1 MKRLLEW
8 LKNHKQKLPLI
19 LICAIVLPPL
29 AIHVLFS
36 VPAPCSFLQAKWG
49 AGDLLAYLAGLLSL
63 SGTIILG
70 IITVYQT
77 KQANDLS
84 LQLAKENNALQ
95 KISIQNQLPVVRIDN
110 VNISRT
116 SSSTDKNLVEC
127 GEIQCYSE
135 IRGDDSSRKVIFTL
149 CASKKPKF
157 QKQIK
162 FSITN
167 VSDTSIKSIRFVKVE
182 FSGFNDG
189 KNSGDPISISG
200 NENYNI
206 HKMLLLPKE
215 KIEIEIKILLDD
227 ENRYNFWEYID
238 YRRIGSFDMNMYIE
252 NTSISGITFYER
264 IYIVQN
270 ADTAIRLVHDQYEE
284 SGIEKEKQ

>member
-1 MKRLLEW
+1 MNKLLEW
-8 LKNHKQKLPLI
+8 FKKHKQKLPLI
-19 LICAIVLPPL
+19 LLCAIILPPVV
-29 AIHVLFS
+29 IHFLFS
-36 VPAPCSFLQAKWG
+36 IPAPCTFFVAKWG

-70 IITVYQT
+70 IITAYQT

-110 VNISRT
+110 VKISRT
-116 SSSTDKNLVEC
+116 SSSTEKNLVEC
-127 GEIQCYSE
+127 GEILCFNE
-135 IRGDDSSRKVIFTL
+135 IHGDASSRKVVFAL
-149 CASKKPKF
+149 CASPKPKF
-157 QKQIK
+157 QKQITL
-162 FSITN
+162 SITN
-167 VSDTSIKSIRFVKVE
+167 VSDTSIKSIRFVKAE

-189 KNSGDPISISG
+189 KTSGNPISITG

-215 KIEIEIKILLDD
+215 QFEIELKILLDD

-238 YRRIGSFDMNMYIE
+238 FHRIGSFDMNMYIE
-252 NTSISGITFYER
+252 NTSISGISFYER
-264 IYIVQN
+264 IYITQN
-270 ADTAIRLVHDQYEE
+270 ADTAIRVVHDQYN
-284 SGIEKEKQ
+284 EKEIDA